1 VTNAESRPPLG
12 GINLAIGA
20 FSKHTDFATDAVRCL
35 TTDKSEKQY
44 MLKSKN
50 PAARAAVYDDA
61 EVRKAF
67 PMADLIRSSID
78 AAAPRPQTPYYTDV
92 STATVRTFHPP
103 SSVDPNSTPG
113 QTEQLIVDVLH
124 DRVLL

>member
-1 VTNAESRPPLG
+1 
-12 GINLAIGA
+12 
-20 FSKHTDFATDAVRCL
+20 VRCL

-92 STATVRTFHPP
+92 STATVRSFHPP
-103 SSVDPNSTPG
+103 SSVDPNRTPG
-113 QTEQLIVDVLH
+113 TTAKLIVDVLH